1 MPPAARPTA
10 DGSHGGAAPGAH
22 PAAPPLTP
30 PPVPPV
36 GGDRGRDGRGRL
48 HLSGAAQRTTAAAAC
63 LVLGIGLL
71 GGAAAGAWLTDE
83 PEQPPVVERVF
94 DGSRALWRNVPVDDL
109 FPPTVQGRKAG
120 PGGADREWIRVA
132 VAPDSDCAHAFDEAL
147 ARALAPAGCHRLVRA
162 TYVDATVSSVTTVGV
177 LFTEAG
183 PQGMREL
190 QDRLDRDGLHGRRD
204 AMPRPYAARGTAAA
218 DFGDMQ
224 RASWTLRVHTDAPIV
239 VYAVSGFADG
249 RTVSEPQPAA
259 EATRKGATT
268 APAQA
273 GLGHAAQGLADRIER
288 RLLRHV
294 AEVREAVE

>member
-1 MPPAARPTA
+1 MPP
-10 DGSHGGAAPGAH
+10 
-22 PAAPPLTP
+22 PAGDDRDPRSRGTLRLPP
-30 PPVPPV
+30 
-36 GGDRGRDGRGRL
+36 
-48 HLSGAAQRTTAAAAC
+48 SAQRTTAAAAC
-63 LVLGIGLL
+63 LVLGLGLL

-83 PEQPPVVERVF
+83 PEQPPAAQRVYEEV
-94 DGSRALWRNVPVDDL
+94 RALWRNVPVDDL
-109 FPPTVQGRKAG
+109 FPPTVRGRKAG

-132 VAPDSDCAHAFDEAL
+132 VAPDSGCSHAFDEAL
-147 ARALAPAGCHRLVRA
+147 AEALAPAGCRRLVRA
-162 TYVDATVSSVTTVGV
+162 TYVDATISNVITVGV

-183 PQGMREL
+183 PARMR
-190 QDRLDRDGLHGRRD
+190 QVHDRIERDGLLARRD

-218 DFGDMQ
+218 DFGDTQ
-224 RASWTLRVHTDAPIV
+224 RASWTLRVHTDAPLV

-288 RLLRHV
+288 RLLQR
-294 AEVREAVE
+294 ADEVREEVG